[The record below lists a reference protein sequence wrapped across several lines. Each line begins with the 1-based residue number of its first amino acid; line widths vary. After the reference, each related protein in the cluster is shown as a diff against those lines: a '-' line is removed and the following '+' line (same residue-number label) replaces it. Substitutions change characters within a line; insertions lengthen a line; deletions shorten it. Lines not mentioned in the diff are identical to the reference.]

1 VTSHDRA
8 RTTRNGPSMRPAR
21 RFSEGM
27 ERAPTAASSA
37 GVGRFSDGLARSP
50 LSAAAQRLGGFADGL
65 AQRPDAWSAR
75 RVGSFSDGLAR
86 RGGDRRAVP
95 HMKSRADRGIA
106 A

>member
-50 LSAAAQRLGGFADGL
+50 VSAPAQRVGGFADGL
-65 AQRPDAWSAR
+65 AERPDARSAG

-86 RGGDRRAVP
+86 GRGDRRPLPPV
-95 HMKSRADRGIA
+95 KSRADRGIA